1 NDTATTEIYT
11 RTYTLSLHDALPIRF
26 SRHSVEGAQGSHG
39 TRWRE
44 RERIGADVL
53 FYLSMLRYPASANYA
68 ALVKPAFHHRARS
81 QQAYSTFTV

>member
-1 NDTATTEIYT
+1 
-11 RTYTLSLHDALPIRF
+11 SMRF
-26 SRHSVEGAQGSHG
+26 SRHSVEGAQDSHG

>member
-1 NDTATTEIYT
+1 APATTEIYT
-11 RTYTLSLHDALPIRF
+11 IAYTLSLHDALPIY
-26 SRHSVEGAQGSHG
+26 SVEGAQGSHG

>member
-1 NDTATTEIYT
+1 SDVCSSD
-11 RTYTLSLHDALPIRF
+11 LGGSMRF

>member
-1 NDTATTEIYT
+1 DWRSDVCSSA
-11 RTYTLSLHDALPIRF
+11 LSRGSTRF

>member
-1 NDTATTEIYT
+1 RPPRSTPGRTLFPYTTLF
-11 RTYTLSLHDALPIRF
+11 RS
-26 SRHSVEGAQGSHG
+26 HSMEGAQGSHG